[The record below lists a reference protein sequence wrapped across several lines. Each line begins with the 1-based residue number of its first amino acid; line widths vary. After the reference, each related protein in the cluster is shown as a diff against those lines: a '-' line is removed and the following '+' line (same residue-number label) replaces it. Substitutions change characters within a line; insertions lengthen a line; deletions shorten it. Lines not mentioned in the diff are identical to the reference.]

1 MSPKGDKQIMHGDK
15 SGRRKRP
22 ALVWV
27 IVIICLLGT
36 IVPWL
41 SYIMVGFGVIPVTSA
56 AQAYFARSAT
66 RYYMF
71 SAVYST
77 VTVAAAG
84 SLFLLKRAAPYL
96 FIVTLALY
104 MLSIRLFEATEVN
117 AGLGSY
123 SNPQEFTKLVFQ
135 LGVIYYCWRLAK
147 RGVLS

>member
-1 MSPKGDKQIMHGDK
+1 MHGDK

-56 AQAYFARSAT
+56 AQAYLARSAT

-77 VTVAAAG
+77 VTVAAAV

-104 MLSIRLFEATEVN
+104 LLSIRLFEATEVN

-123 SNPQEFTKLVFQ
+123 SNPQEFTKLAFQ

-147 RGVLS
+147 RGVLA

>member
-1 MSPKGDKQIMHGDK
+1 MSTQRIKQTMDADE
-15 SGRRKRP
+15 SGRRRRP

-41 SYIMVGFGVIPVTSA
+41 SYVMVDFGVVSVTSA
-56 AQAYFARSAT
+56 AQVYFARSA
-66 RYYMF
+66 RLYYLF
-71 SAVYST
+71 SAACST
-77 VTVAAAG
+77 VTVAAAV

-104 MLSIRLFEATEVN
+104 LLGIRLFEATKVN

-123 SNPQEFTKLVFQ
+123 SNPQEFAKLAFQ
-135 LGVIYYCWRLAK
+135 LGVIYYCWRLTK
-147 RGVLS
+147 RGVLA

>member
-1 MSPKGDKQIMHGDK
+1 MSSERVKQIVDVDK

-27 IVIICLLGT
+27 VVIICLLGA

-41 SYIMVGFGVIPVTSA
+41 SYILVVFGVMPVTSA
-56 AQAYFARSAT
+56 VQVYFARSAT

-77 VTVAAAG
+77 VTVVAAV
-84 SLFLLKRAAPYL
+84 SLLLLKRSAPYL
-96 FIVTLALY
+96 FVVTLALY
-104 MLSIRLFEATEVN
+104 LLSIRLFAAAEVN

-123 SNPQEFTKLVFQ
+123 WNLQELTKLAFQ
-135 LGVIYYCWRLAK
+135 LGVIYYCRSLTK
-147 RGVLS
+147 RGILA

>member
-1 MSPKGDKQIMHGDK
+1 MSPQRVKQIIDGDK

-27 IVIICLLGT
+27 VVIICLLGT

-66 RYYMF
+66 LYYMY
-71 SAVYST
+71 SAAYST
-77 VTVAAAG
+77 VTLAAAV

-96 FIVTLALY
+96 FIVNLALFL
-104 MLSIRLFEATEVN
+104 LSIRLFEAAEVN
-117 AGLGSY
+117 VGLGSY
-123 SNPQEFTKLVFQ
+123 SNPQEFTKLAFQ
-135 LGVIYYCWRLAK
+135 LGVIYYCWCLTK
-147 RGVLS
+147 RGVLT